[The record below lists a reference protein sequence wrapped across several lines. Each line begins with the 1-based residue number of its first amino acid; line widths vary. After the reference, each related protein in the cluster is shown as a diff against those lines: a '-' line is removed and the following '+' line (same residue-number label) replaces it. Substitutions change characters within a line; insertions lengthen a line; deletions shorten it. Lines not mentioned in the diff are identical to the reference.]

1 MVSSVKQEGWSL
13 LSSDVDSWRAMT
25 TSVKLPSDDVG
36 ASLKRRNGIRGGRY
50 GEIIL
55 VGPDSGTGRPVG
67 SVYNTTGLNDPTG
80 TGDSCPQE
88 LWDRIDVQVVTRE
101 YNTLGAV
108 KNGPRLWCLDWLE
121 GMTGAERDFTGLKAH
136 WSMWLDVS
144 EQMRQQGTSAY
155 AAGTGRRDT
164 RFGIDAGSP
173 AFILDDPDGASWVM
187 KSVSLITHPGQTY
200 EGLTGLGDVL
210 NLPPG
215 WAFRTVVLDADL
227 VLTPDNGTA
236 RITQD
241 DLGNV
246 YDRVGGP
253 FSNYRP

>member
-55 VGPDSGTGRPVG
+55 VGPDPGTGRPVG

-101 YNTLGAV
+101 YNALGVV